1 MELSVIGQIAT
12 ADKRRLATL
21 APGASAGV
29 TDNIM
34 SQELIIVIILA
45 LIFDFLNGM
54 RDASNIVATMI
65 SSRAFSPRTALGIA
79 ALAEFFGPFLFGVVV
94 AKTIGNDIVQ
104 SDVLTLE
111 IIASALIGA
120 IIWNLI
126 TWYFG
131 IPGSSSHALIGGLMG
146 AVIMGAGL
154 GAIKFAGLNRVLL
167 ALFTMPLV
175 GFIAGF
181 VITRVIYFLVRGA
194 TPRINEFFKRGQ
206 WLTALVMAFGQGT
219 NDAQKTMGIIVLSLV
234 ISGVLPTFQVPL
246 WVVAVSAGAIGIGTS
261 LGGWRLIR
269 TLGGK
274 FYKIRPLHSFSTQLS
289 SASVILA
296 ASLLGAPVSASQV
309 VSSAIIGVG
318 SAERMSKVRWSVAE
332 EMIMAWLI
340 TIPASGLLAAG
351 MYLLLANIR
360 L

>member
-1 MELSVIGQIAT
+1 
-12 ADKRRLATL
+12 
-21 APGASAGV
+21 
-29 TDNIM
+29 M
-34 SQELIIVIILA
+34 SHELIIVIVLA

-79 ALAEFFGPFLFGVVV
+79 AIAEFLGPFLFGVVV

-111 IIASALIGA
+111 VIASSLIGA

-131 IPGSSSHALIGGLMG
+131 IPGSSSHALIGGMTG
-146 AVIMGAGL
+146 AVIAGAGL
-154 GAIKFAGLNRVLL
+154 GAIKFSGLNKVLI
-167 ALFTMPLV
+167 ALFAAPLI
-175 GFIAGF
+175 GFFAGF
-181 VITRVIYFLVRGA
+181 VITRLIYFLVSSA
-194 TPRINEFFKRGQ
+194 TPRVNDLFKRGQ
-206 WLTALVMAFGQGT
+206 WLTALIMAFGQGT

-234 ISGVLPTFQVPL
+234 ISGGLPAFQVPM
-246 WVVAVSAGAIGIGTS
+246 WVIAVSAGTIAIGTS

-289 SASVILA
+289 SAGVILT
-296 ASLLGAPVSASQV
+296 ASLLGVPVSASQV

-318 SAERMSKVRWSVAE
+318 SAERVSKVRWSVAE
-332 EMIMAWLI
+332 EIITAWLI

-351 MYLLLANIR
+351 VYWLIVSIAL
-360 L
+360 